1 MSDFRIQTCVMGMVS
16 TNCYIVYRK
25 GGKSAVIIDPADQW
39 SLYSEQ
45 MPGASGGAGGSAFD
59 PRTF

>member
-25 GGKSAVIIDPADQW
+25 DQSLGNSESGRRW